1 MPSDIPQSVVG
12 SELPK
17 GVYRS
22 TIEIDCEHIEKML
35 HKADNGKF
43 TFYSDEPPRI
53 GGDDK
58 HPAPLTYIVAGIGF

>member
-22 TIEIDCEHIEKML
+22 TIQVDCEHIEKML

-43 TFYSDEPPRI
+43 TFYSD
-53 GGDDK
+53 
-58 HPAPLTYIVAGIGF
+58 

>member
-1 MPSDIPQSVVG
+1 MPSDIPQSIVG
-12 SELPK
+12 SELPD
-17 GVYRS
+17 GVYKS
-22 TIEIDCEHIEKML
+22 TIRVDCDHIEKML

-43 TFYSDEPPRI
+43 TFYSDESQRL